1 MITFLAKRVEECQM
15 FVNKTSTARDSPK
28 SKSHVHHRGFST
40 ATGNEAVLVV
50 FFLS

>member
-28 SKSHVHHRGFST
+28 SKSHVHHRGFFT
-40 ATGNEAVLVV
+40 ATGKEAVPVV